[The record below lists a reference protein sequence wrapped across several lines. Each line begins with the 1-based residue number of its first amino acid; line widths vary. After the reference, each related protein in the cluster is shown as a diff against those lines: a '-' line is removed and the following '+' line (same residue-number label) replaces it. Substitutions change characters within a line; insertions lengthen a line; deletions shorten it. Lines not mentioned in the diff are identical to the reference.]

1 MCSRNPLVL
10 RHLGASKR
18 KLCNRI
24 CQQIGQNSPQNGLFC
39 LAKRL
44 SLHPETAHIAMQ
56 NGLFCIAICAVSHCR
71 PSFLPPGKAKS
82 RIPISI
88 SSVFEVLNPGVRMPC
103 KHSMFTGI
111 SERKMCNLILFN
123 KSERQFKT
131 YYYLCSA
138 NLNDGQTG
146 AAGIGMGQGRTAA
159 AWPQRCIGQK
169 KRQGRSE
176 KIYDMNFSKVFQT
189 IHHTFSALRHAPG
202 MLPKQC
208 RGGRDTGAHSP
219 RRWPLSKAMFSF

>member
-88 SSVFEVLNPGVRMPC
+88 SSVFEVLKFRHGPHCPSDAPAHRLQA
-103 KHSMFTGI
+103 
-111 SERKMCNLILFN
+111 EA
-123 KSERQFKT
+123 RQG
-131 YYYLCSA
+131 Y
-138 NLNDGQTG
+138 
-146 AAGIGMGQGRTAA
+146 AA
-159 AWPQRCIGQK
+159 A
-169 KRQGRSE
+169 
-176 KIYDMNFSKVFQT
+176 FHF
-189 IHHTFSALRHAPG
+189 LRN
-202 MLPKQC
+202 
-208 RGGRDTGAHSP
+208 
-219 RRWPLSKAMFSF
+219 RRNILTATTCPIEI